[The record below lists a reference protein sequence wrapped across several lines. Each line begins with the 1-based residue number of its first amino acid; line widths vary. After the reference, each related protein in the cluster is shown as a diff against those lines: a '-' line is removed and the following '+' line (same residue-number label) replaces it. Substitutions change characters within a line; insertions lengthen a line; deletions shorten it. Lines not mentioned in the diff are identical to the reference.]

1 MGASFIVHGM
11 QLCQENSVNEFNIE
25 AMSCGH
31 CASTITKTVK
41 LLDPQAKVEVD
52 LGRKLVK
59 VESREDRATISAALT
74 EAGYPPA

>member
-1 MGASFIVHGM
+1 MT
-11 QLCQENSVNEFNIE
+11 EFHIE

-52 LGRKLVK
+52 LGHRLVK
-59 VESREDRATISAALT
+59 VESREDRATLVSALT

>member
-1 MGASFIVHGM
+1 MT
-11 QLCQENSVNEFNIE
+11 EFDVD

-41 LLDPQAKVEVD
+41 LVDPQAKVEVD

-59 VESREDRATISAALT
+59 VESSADRATLAAALT